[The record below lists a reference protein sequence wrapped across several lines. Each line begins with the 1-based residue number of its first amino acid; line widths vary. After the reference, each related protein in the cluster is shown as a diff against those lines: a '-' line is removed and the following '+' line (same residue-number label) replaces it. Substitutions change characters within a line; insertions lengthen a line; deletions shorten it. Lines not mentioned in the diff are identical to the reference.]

1 MRRRD
6 ETPSESGESGESG
19 DARSRYDDDNVF
31 IDAHED
37 DWAWRRRIRSNPT
50 THLIYRIAVGVLG
63 LLVVAGGAVMIPF
76 PGPGWLVVFIGV
88 GIWASEF
95 EWAARLLNFGKRTL
109 KSWNAWIQQQA
120 WWVQGLVL
128 FVTLMA
134 VAGIFWVLFKISGIP
149 GFFPDFAEHWLHDV
163 PGL

>member
-1 MRRRD
+1 MSRD
-6 ETPSESGESGESG
+6 HAPPPDDTRDRYG
-19 DARSRYDDDNVF
+19 DANLT

-37 DWAWRRRIRSNPT
+37 DWAWRRRIRANPH
-50 THLIYRIAVGVLG
+50 THRLYRILVGVVG
-63 LLVVAGGAVMIPF
+63 LIVVSGGAVMIPF

-95 EWAARLLNFGKRTL
+95 EWAARLLDFGKRTL
-109 KSWNAWIQQQA
+109 KSWNAWLQVQA

-128 FVTLMA
+128 LVTLVA
-134 VAGIFWVLFKISGIP
+134 VALIFWGLFLVSGVP
-149 GFFPDFAEHWLHDV
+149 GFFPDFAENWLHAV